1 MKENIVEEF
10 DDLAD
15 LLARKKNN
23 LAMQARLREESKDLD
38 IAIARHPRVAEQVK
52 LSNNTGGAT
61 RIDFAEYDFDIKVDF
76 RVKREWDQ
84 TRVYDIY
91 EARQIPEKLFPFSLE
106 FKENKKETTAL
117 AEQHPTIYQ
126 KLSEALTTKISDRPY
141 VSFLNKRKK

>member
-61 RIDFAEYDFDIKVDF
+61 RIDFAEYDFDIKDPIKKIPKKALEIILYGGKESFKVLSKSVF
-76 RVKREWDQ
+76 NCKFGFSTSICSGKHKGSRTVGL
-84 TRVYDIY
+84 
-91 EARQIPEKLFPFSLE
+91 ARNSC
-106 FKENKKETTAL
+106 
-117 AEQHPTIYQ
+117 
-126 KLSEALTTKISDRPY
+126 
-141 VSFLNKRKK
+141 

>member
-15 LLARKKNN
+15 LLSRKKNN
-23 LAMQARLREESKDLD
+23 LAMQARLRDESKDLD

-52 LSNNTGGAT
+52 LTNNTGGAT
-61 RIDFAEYDFDIKVDF
+61 RIDFTEYDFDIKVDY

-84 TRVYDIY
+84 SRISDIY
-91 EARQIPEKLFPFSLE
+91 EAGQIPEKLFPFSVE
-106 FKENKKETTAL
+106 FKENKKDTTAL

-141 VSFLNKRKK
+141 VSFLDKRKK